1 MKERDNFNRVIVLS
15 GDGDFLPLLKHLK
28 KIGKD
33 ELLPAGV
40 ILTGGG
46 SAIQTAADL
55 AKAVLRLPSRLAP
68 FAEGAQKMQLRDSSW
83 AVAYGLTLWGF
94 SEGGDLEPQDDSGIK
109 DFFSQLWRWFK
120 KFLP

>member
-1 MKERDNFNRVIVLS
+1 MFKLVEA
-15 GDGDFLPLLKHLK
+15 HLR

-46 SAIQTAADL
+46 SSIQTVADL
-55 AKAVLRLPSRLAP
+55 AKAVLRLPSRLASLEGTA
-68 FAEGAQKMQLRDSSW
+68 AERMQLRDSSW
-83 AVAYGLTLWGF
+83 AVAYGLTIWGLQG
-94 SEGGDLEPQDDSGIK
+94 SDLEPQEPSSMSELLKSIGK
-109 DFFSQLWRWFK
+109 WFK